1 MAENIFP
8 NIESIMYNKLISSVD
23 LVFIAFMTCGKAQK
37 AKQIAP
43 KKPIIVNKII
53 YSNFSLNR

>member
-1 MAENIFP
+1 MYIAENIFP

-23 LVFIAFMTCGKAQK
+23 LVFLAFMTCGNAQK

-43 KKPIIVNKII
+43 KNPIIVNRIKII
-53 YSNFSLNR
+53 